1 MILDLLYKM
10 KKKLFYLNRNEIL
23 KNLLVLN
30 FSIDLIKECLKNI
43 IKIFKMNLKFR
54 RSVKDML

>member
-30 FSIDLIKECLKNI
+30 FSIDLIKECLINI

-54 RSVKDML
+54 

>member
-54 RSVKDML
+54 KSVKDML